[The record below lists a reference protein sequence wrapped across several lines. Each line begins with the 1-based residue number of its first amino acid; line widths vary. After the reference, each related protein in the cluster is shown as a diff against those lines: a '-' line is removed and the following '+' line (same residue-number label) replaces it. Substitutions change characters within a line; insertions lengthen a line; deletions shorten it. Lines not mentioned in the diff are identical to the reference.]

1 MNLGQRLVELTEAS
15 PFTGAG
21 MSLVT
26 ALVALVVLVFLR
38 RMLPPEHR
46 DHGGVLKIFLVVG
59 ALLAFTRLGLLTL
72 GAGELAIGRLLTM
85 LSTFFVAMGV
95 IGTAVMGV
103 FEILPRRANI
113 HFPLLLRDL
122 VLVLGFVVVVGGVL
136 GQSGVDV
143 ASLVTTSAVLTAIL
157 GLALQSTL
165 TNLLA
170 GILLHVDRSLGV
182 GDWVQFGQRRGCIME
197 IRWRVTVL
205 RTVDGD
211 TVIVPNAQITTQE
224 VYNYSRPLPR
234 TRAQVRIGIHYRHP
248 PNQVRQVLVEAIR
261 WLPEVLSDPAPD
273 CVPVEF
279 GDSAVVYALRFW
291 IDRFEHEVNI
301 KGEVL
306 TRVWYAAQRAG
317 LEVPFPTCTIH
328 QEKAPAQDPP
338 VLDARTL
345 RERMSV
351 LERVDLFSTLEPA
364 ERDLL
369 ARGLHEKRFAA
380 GEAMLRQG
388 HAGDSMFII
397 ADGRVSVTLGQD
409 NINSTLAS
417 LSAGDFVGEMSL
429 MTGEPRAAT
438 CLAATDVLSY
448 ELDHATLQTVL
459 ATRPAIADQMS
470 ALLAR
475 RQAGLLRKGDEI
487 SAQAAAR
494 ATEHHRALGEKIR
507 RLFNLSS

>member
-26 ALVALVVLVFLR
+26 ALVALLVLVFLR
-38 RMLPPEHR
+38 RMLPPENR
-46 DHGGVLKIFLVVG
+46 DHGGVLKIFLTVG
-59 ALLAFTRLGLLTL
+59 ATLAFVRLGLLTIGVGL
-72 GAGELAIGRLLTM
+72 LAMGRLLTM

-113 HFPLLLRDL
+113 RFPLLLRDL
-122 VLVLGFVVVVGGVL
+122 VLVLGFVVVMAGVL

-143 ASLVTTSAVLTAIL
+143 ASLVTTSAVLTAII

-182 GDWVQFGQRRGCIME
+182 GDWVQFGQRKGCIME
-197 IRWRVTVL
+197 IRWRSTVL
-205 RTVDGD
+205 RTTDGD
-211 TVIVPNAQITTQE
+211 TVIIPNGQITSQE

-234 TRAQVRIGIHYRHP
+234 HRAQVHIGFHYRHP
-248 PNQVRQVLVEAIR
+248 PNEVRRILVEATR
-261 WLPEVLSDPAPD
+261 SVPEVLSDQSPD
-273 CVPVEF
+273 CFPVEF
-279 GDSAVVYALRFW
+279 GDHAIIYALRYW
-291 IDRFEHEVNI
+291 IDRFDRDADI

-306 TRVWYAAQRAG
+306 ARVWYAAQRTG
-317 LEVPFPTCTIH
+317 LEIPFPTRTIH
-328 QEKAPAQDPP
+328 NASPPSQDPQ
-338 VLDARTL
+338 AAGAL
-345 RERMSV
+345 RERIAV
-351 LERVDLFSTLEPA
+351 LERVDLFATLEPA
-364 ERDLL
+364 ERELL

-380 GEAMLRQG
+380 GEAILRQG
-388 HAGDSMFII
+388 AAGDSMFVI
-397 ADGRVSVTLGQD
+397 ADGRVHVTLGQD

-438 CLAATDVLSY
+438 CLAATDVLCF
-448 ELDHATLQTVL
+448 ELDHATLQRVL
-459 ATRPAIADQMS
+459 TTRPAIADQMS
-470 ALLAR
+470 ALLAA
-475 RQAGLLRKGDEI
+475 RQEGLLRKGGEL
-487 SAQAAAR
+487 SAKAAAR
-494 ATEHHRALGEKIR
+494 TTEHHRALGEKIR
-507 RLFNLSS
+507 RLFNLS

>member
-1 MNLGQRLVELTEAS
+1 MNLGQRIVDLTAAS

-26 ALVALVVLVFLR
+26 ALVALGILVFLR
-38 RMLPPEHR
+38 RMLPPENR

-59 ALLAFTRLGLLTL
+59 ALLAFLRLGLLAI
-72 GAGELAIGRLLTM
+72 GAGELAIGRILTM

-113 HFPLLLRDL
+113 RFPLLLRDL
-122 VLVLGFVVVVGGVL
+122 VLVLGFVVVIAGVL

-182 GDWVQFGQRRGCIME
+182 GDWVQFGQRKGCIME
-197 IRWRVTVL
+197 IRWRSTVL
-205 RTVDGD
+205 RTTDGD
-211 TVIVPNAQITTQE
+211 TVIIPNAQITTQE
-224 VYNYSRPLPR
+224 VHNFSRPLPR
-234 TRAQVRIGIHYRHP
+234 HRAQVHIGFHYRHP
-248 PNQVRQVLVEAIR
+248 PSEVRHVLVEAAR
-261 WLPEVLSDPAPD
+261 STPEVLTDQSPD
-273 CVPVEF
+273 CFPIEF
-279 GDSAVVYALRFW
+279 GDHAIVYALRYW
-291 IDRFEHEVNI
+291 IDRFDREADI

-306 TRVWYAAQRAG
+306 ARVWYAAQRAG
-317 LEVPFPTCTIH
+317 LEVPFPTRTIH
-328 QEKAPAQDPP
+328 SAPPEDA
-338 VLDARTL
+338 LAMGARTL
-345 RERMSV
+345 RERIAV

-364 ERDLL
+364 ERELL

-380 GEAMLRQG
+380 GEAILRQG
-388 HAGDSMFII
+388 QPGDSMFVI
-397 ADGRVSVTLGQD
+397 ADGRVQVTLGQD

-448 ELDHATLQTVL
+448 ELDHATLQRVL
-459 ATRPAIADQMS
+459 TTRPAIADQMS
-470 ALLAR
+470 ALLAA
-475 RQAGLLRKGDEI
+475 RQEGLARKGGEM

-494 ATEHHRALGEKIR
+494 TNEHRRALGEKIR
-507 RLFNLSS
+507 RLFNLS